1 MGKRDLFTGK
11 LLDGS
16 TEEEVFLKKVTSFIT
31 KNQETLNNL
40 DVSNTLKHPQLS
52 ISYSISP
59 VPQTKREDIKPSPGK
74 SFLDCDTG
82 QELFNKSIE
91 EADGETLYPLEYK
104 KNENLGDPADK
115 NIPKILKPD
124 SLLKNEEF
132 YENLRSGLKNLAAQ
146 NHASG
151 QENKVNTNYSHHL
164 GRAEFGTL
172 KRKENISRA
181 TISRD
186 SSGEKIKQQIKSR
199 DNSGDRFKVDESRSR
214 QARSS
219 SRVSDYSSALPDL
232 EVETDI
238 IINEQV
244 KKHEP
249 VMLKTKSVDE
259 IPQQPDVPIP
269 TIVEKKEVA
278 MKEIDERRQM
288 VSDTKAWIQNSLM
301 TVVGV
306 GVLAYLQTLESS
318 M

>member
-1 MGKRDLFTGK
+1 MWKYWQLAFCFK
-11 LLDGS
+11 Q
-16 TEEEVFLKKVTSFIT
+16 FI
-31 KNQETLNNL
+31 
-40 DVSNTLKHPQLS
+40 
-52 ISYSISP
+52 Y
-59 VPQTKREDIKPSPGK
+59 
-74 SFLDCDTG
+74 
-82 QELFNKSIE
+82 
-91 EADGETLYPLEYK
+91 
-104 KNENLGDPADK
+104 
-115 NIPKILKPD
+115 
-124 SLLKNEEF
+124 
-132 YENLRSGLKNLAAQ
+132 
-146 NHASG
+146 
-151 QENKVNTNYSHHL
+151 
-164 GRAEFGTL
+164 
-172 KRKENISRA
+172 
-181 TISRD
+181 
-186 SSGEKIKQQIKSR
+186 SR
-199 DNSGDRFKVDESRSR
+199 DNSGDRFKVDDSRSR

-244 KKHEP
+244 EKDEP

-278 MKEIDERRQM
+278 MKEIDERRQI